1 MFEIRIKTPR
11 FGDAFIPYTWAKVR
25 AKESTW
31 PQKKCLSN
39 FASQVFRIDFTVP
52 EMFCNI
58 LFQEI
63 ETEKVKNLN
72 DSKCDILLT
81 EFYTIVKILSVSLET
96 VC

>member
-1 MFEIRIKTPR
+1 MFEIRLKTPR
-11 FGDAFIPYTWAKVR
+11 FGDAFIPYTWAKVG

-31 PQKKCLSN
+31 PQKKCLPN

-52 EMFCNI
+52 KMFCNI
-58 LFQEI
+58 LFQGI
-63 ETEKVKNLN
+63 EREAVQNLN

-81 EFYTIVKILSVSLET
+81 EFYTIVKILSGSLER